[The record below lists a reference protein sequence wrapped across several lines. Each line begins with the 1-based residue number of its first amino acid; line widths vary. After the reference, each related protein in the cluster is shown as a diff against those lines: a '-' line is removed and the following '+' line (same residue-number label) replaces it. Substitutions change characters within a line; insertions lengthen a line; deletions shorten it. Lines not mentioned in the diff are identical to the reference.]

1 MVPEEGEEDRLENKP
16 CSAQGRRRE
25 GGSQPRLLG
34 VGPRLGSGKGRAL
47 RGHLERGFP
56 AAPWKGQV
64 GGPEEEGLPTT
75 RGVWDL
81 GSCPA

>member
-1 MVPEEGEEDRLENKP
+1 MVPEEGKEDRLENKP
-16 CSAQGRRRE
+16 CSAQGGR
-25 GGSQPRLLG
+25 GGGRSRLLG
-34 VGPRLGSGKGRAL
+34 VGPRLGSGKGQAL

-75 RGVWDL
+75 GGVWGL